1 MKQGKITKAQK
12 ELYYVDSD
20 GKILMAK
27 ARGNFRVKKIKPLV
41 GDNVV
46 IDDLEDRKAYITEI
60 LPRKNEI
67 KRPNISNIDQILL
80 FATIKDPILNLYN
93 LDKYL
98 AMCEYKNM
106 DVVIVLSK
114 IDLCDEEEV
123 EDFEKIYNNIGYEI
137 VSLDNYDNFPK
148 DRILDI
154 LKNKTSA
161 VSGASGV
168 GKSTFLN
175 NLIDIEVETGS
186 ISEKSKRGKNTTRHT
201 EIFKIGEES
210 FLFDTPGF
218 DSFDFDFL
226 EDENNLKYTF
236 REMADSN
243 CRFNNCNHINEP
255 DCEVKEKLANG
266 QIAKSRYENY
276 LMIFNE
282 LKDRR
287 ENKW

>member
-218 DSFDFDFL
+218 DSFDIDFI
-226 EDENNLKYTF
+226 EDEKELKYLF
-236 REMADSN
+236 REFRDKE
-243 CRFNNCNHINEP
+243 CKFKDCNHINEP
-255 DCEVKEKLANG
+255 ACGVKK
-266 QIAKSRYENY
+266 AKADGLISDSRYDNY
-276 LMIFNE
+276 LMLFE
-282 LKDRR
+282 EVKKRR

>member
-12 ELYYVDSD
+12 ELYYVDCD

-114 IDLCDEEEV
+114 IDLCDEKEV
-123 EDFEKIYNNIGYEI
+123 EDFEKIYKNIGYEI

-218 DSFDFDFL
+218 DSFDIDFI
-226 EDENNLKYTF
+226 EDEKELKYLF
-236 REMADSN
+236 REFRDKE
-243 CRFNNCNHINEP
+243 CKFKDCNHINEP
-255 DCEVKEKLANG
+255 ACGVKK
-266 QIAKSRYENY
+266 AKADGLISDSRYDNY
-276 LMIFNE
+276 LMLFE
-282 LKDRR
+282 EVKKRR

>member
-218 DSFDFDFL
+218 DSFDIDFI
-226 EDENNLKYTF
+226 EDEKELKYLF
-236 REMADSN
+236 REFRDKE
-243 CRFNNCNHINEP
+243 CKFKDCNHINEP
-255 DCEVKEKLANG
+255 ACGVKKANADG
-266 QIAKSRYENY
+266 LISDSRYDNY
-276 LMIFNE
+276 LMLFE
-282 LKDRR
+282 EVKKRR

>member
-123 EDFEKIYNNIGYEI
+123 EDFEKIYKNIGYEI

-218 DSFDFDFL
+218 DSFDIDFI
-226 EDENNLKYTF
+226 EDEKELKYLF
-236 REMADSN
+236 REFRDKD
-243 CRFNNCNHINEP
+243 CKFKDCNHINEP
-255 DCEVKEKLANG
+255 SCGVKKANADG
-266 QIAKSRYENY
+266 LISDSRYDNY
-276 LMIFNE
+276 LMLFE
-282 LKDRR
+282 EVKKRR